1 MQKHKQRNEKMTYT
15 MDDLINGLKDAEKE
29 YLIAKSVYENSPL
42 TANWT
47 DLLAKYKRVERVQSM
62 IESSK

>member
-1 MQKHKQRNEKMTYT
+1 